1 MSALSNHALLMAIYA
16 VLTGAFFALLWREA
30 PRDRWRMFATV
41 AGALF
46 LGGVAVGWIMYP
58 FPLR

>member
-1 MSALSNHALLMAIYA
+1 MIALSNHALLMAIYS
-16 VLTGAFFALLWREA
+16 VLTGAFFALLWKEEQ
-30 PRDRWRMFATV
+30 RDRWRTFAIV

-46 LGGVAVGWIMYP
+46 LGGVTVGWIMYP